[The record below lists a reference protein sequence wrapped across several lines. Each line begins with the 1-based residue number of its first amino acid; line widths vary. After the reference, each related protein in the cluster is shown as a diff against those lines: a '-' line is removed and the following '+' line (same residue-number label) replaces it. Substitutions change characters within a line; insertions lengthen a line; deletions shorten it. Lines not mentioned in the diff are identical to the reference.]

1 MIIELGKYVVVMNNA
16 FPPNIGLS
24 RTYSACTIMPGKQLD
39 FKKKCRCP
47 FGDYV
52 QAHVDRNVT
61 KIMVGSTK
69 GAICLGPMG
78 NLQGSYD
85 FLSLH
90 TGRKITRI
98 QFTELPPT
106 PHVTQPVIAMSMN
119 EKQQKGLVFKDRNG
133 V

>member
-1 MIIELGKYVVVMNNA
+1 MM
-16 FPPNIGLS
+16 
-24 RTYSACTIMPGKQLD
+24 GKQLD
-39 FKKKCRCP
+39 FKMQFRRP
-47 FGDYV
+47 FGAYV
-52 QAHVDRNVT
+52 QAHNDRNVT
-61 KIMVGSTK
+61 NKTIDWNQGN
-69 GAICLGPMG
+69 ICLGPTG